1 MGGGKSSHNFL
12 PGRKVKLCTARQIG
26 EREREGQ
33 KLAERCR
40 QRKAFT
46 EHSMRSR
53 QRKAFSQKSIRSRQI
68 KAFI

>member
-53 QRKAFSQKSIRSRQI
+53 QRKA
-68 KAFI
+68 

>member
-1 MGGGKSSHNFL
+1 MGGGKSSHNFV

-46 EHSMRSR
+46 EHSIRSR
-53 QRKAFSQKSIRSRQI
+53 QRKAFSQ
-68 KAFI
+68 